1 MPYAFQ
7 CCAFLTCEKHAIGW
21 EKEKNGSNDVGRK
34 DGVASNPGVYTF
46 ISRLTLVL

>member
-21 EKEKNGSNDVGRK
+21 EKEKNGSSDVGRK
-34 DGVASNPGVYTF
+34 DGVASNPGVYTLDQL
-46 ISRLTLVL
+46 SS